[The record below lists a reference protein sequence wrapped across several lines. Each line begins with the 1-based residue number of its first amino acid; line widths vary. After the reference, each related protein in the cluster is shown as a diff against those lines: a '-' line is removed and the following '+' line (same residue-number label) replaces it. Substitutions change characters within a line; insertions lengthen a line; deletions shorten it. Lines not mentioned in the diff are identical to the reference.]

1 MSRFVRRSQRAASRE
16 GFEPPVGNPNTVQ
29 AGSSQYPLAGT
40 NIARGTSELI
50 RYTRTSE
57 QTVTPTNQYGIEVVV
72 NLSTNQVVS
81 VNDRL
86 SSGSTAGTAIPA
98 GHYVLSGH
106 GIGSGFA
113 GQWLLDNAT
122 VGATLQLLTVTVDI
136 TGFTATAISSSAI
149 NLSWSYS
156 GAALTNFT
164 LRRNNVG
171 IANPAAAARTY
182 SDSGLSPGTNY
193 TYTITANYQA
203 GGTSNTASANTSTQG
218 STPSTGT
225 IVLMWHH
232 RWAGPALRNY
242 PADVKNNL
250 NHYSLG
256 MAQSS
261 QSGTGYV
268 SYSANNGQSNA
279 DHAADIRAL
288 VASGKPVVM
297 GIGGAGSGG
306 VTVTNST
313 QAQQLVSSVQSM
325 VTNFGI
331 NGIDIDLEAGS
342 SSWNASAL
350 REACLSLKNIYGSGF
365 VIGVTTQMYGQYTAM
380 WMNFLNTLGH
390 ANYDYT
396 GPMLYDFPESRKAN
410 TLIPVCLD
418 KTNTM
423 VSNSVP
429 QNKILLGFMLQPAG
443 NPNYSASE
451 NAQVILDS
459 YNATK
464 AQYPNIAGA
473 FFWADDIDPGRN
485 WEFSR
490 QVAPY
495 L

>member
-1 MSRFVRRSQRAASRE
+1 MSRFARRLQLAVLSEA
-16 GFEPPVGNPNTVQ
+16 FEPPIGDPNTAQ
-29 AGSSQYPLAGT
+29 AGSSQYTLAGT
-40 NIARGTSELI
+40 NIARGTSELV

-72 NLSTNQVVS
+72 SLSTNQVVS

-86 SSGSTAGTAIPA
+86 SSGSTAGTTIPA

-106 GIGSGFA
+106 GVGSGYA

-122 VGATLQLLTVTVDI
+122 VGTTIQLLTVTVDVTNFVA
-136 TGFTATAISSSAI
+136 TGVSSSGI

-156 GAALTNFT
+156 GATLTNFT
-164 LRRNNVG
+164 LRRNNTV

-182 SDSGLSPGTNY
+182 SDSGLSAGTNY

-203 GGTSNTASANTSTQG
+203 GGTSNTASASASTQG
-218 STPSTGT
+218 NAPNPGT
-225 IVLMWHH
+225 VITMWHH
-232 RWAGPALRNY
+232 CWAGPALRDY
-242 PADVKNNL
+242 PSDVKNNL

-256 MAQSS
+256 MAQSA

-268 SYSANNGQSNA
+268 AYNSYNGQSNA
-279 DHAADIRAL
+279 DHAVDIRAL
-288 VASGKPVVM
+288 VASGKPVIV

-342 SSWNASAL
+342 SSWTAQYL
-350 REACLSLKNIYGSGF
+350 REACLSLKSIYGSGF
-365 VIGVTTQMYGQYTAM
+365 IISVTTQMYGQYTAQ
-380 WMNFLNTLGH
+380 WMNFLNVLGH
-390 ANYDYT
+390 NNYDYT

-423 VSNSVP
+423 VSNGVP

-443 NPNYSASE
+443 QPNYSASE
-451 NAQVILDS
+451 NAQVIIDS